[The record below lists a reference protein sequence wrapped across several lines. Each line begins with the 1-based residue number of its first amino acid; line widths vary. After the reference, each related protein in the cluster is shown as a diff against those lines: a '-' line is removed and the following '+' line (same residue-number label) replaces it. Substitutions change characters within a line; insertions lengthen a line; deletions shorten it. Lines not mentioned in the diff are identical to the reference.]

1 MIIKVTPKYEYL
13 YELRKAFNI
22 KDYENELII
31 EHNIEEKYDVLMKKE
46 IMNCYSLDKEQLQYL
61 VNMTPLTNHVSD
73 IPNIKSI
80 TIALNIYVLRI
91 KDES

>member
-1 MIIKVTPKYEYL
+1 
-13 YELRKAFNI
+13 
-22 KDYENELII
+22 
-31 EHNIEEKYDVLMKKE
+31 
-46 IMNCYSLDKEQLQYL
+46 MNCYPLDKEQLQYL
-61 VNMTPLTNHVSD
+61 VNMTPLTNHVAD